1 MSREEV
7 ARQLIKIVGHYI
19 DASLIER
26 VIANLRKLLIDID
39 WIYGRRIN
47 EEGLYEIYLMV
58 RKNPNLHLAILNLS
72 KTVGIEKVVVFDG
85 EYDERILDENDK
97 TFIVYIPK
105 SGKAKEYSWGVVNG

>member
-1 MSREEV
+1 MSQGE
-7 ARQLIKIVGHYI
+7 ATRQLIKIVGYYV

-26 VIANLRKLLIDID
+26 VVANLRKLLIDID

-58 RKNPNLHLAILNLS
+58 RKNPNLYAAILNLS

-85 EYDERILDENDK
+85 EYDERKLDEDNK
-97 TFIVYIPK
+97 TFIVYVPK
-105 SGKAKEYSWGVVNG
+105 SGKVKEYSWGVVNG